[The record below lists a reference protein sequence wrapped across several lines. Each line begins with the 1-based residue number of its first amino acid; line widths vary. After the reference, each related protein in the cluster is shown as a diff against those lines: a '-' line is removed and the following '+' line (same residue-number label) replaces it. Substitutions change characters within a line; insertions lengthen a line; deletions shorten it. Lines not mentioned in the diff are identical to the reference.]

1 MPRKHREQIT
11 VKQLSVTS
19 DGAGGYTS
27 SDTTIGT
34 FRVPVT
40 NIAAGTKMEDGR
52 EYLEDTVEFK
62 LRFKE
67 VTFTD
72 ADDFTIEWNSKVYK
86 VNSVENY
93 KERDQ
98 WLILRCTN
106 ET

>member
-1 MPRKHREQIT
+1 MGRGRREQII
-11 VKQLSVTS
+11 VKQLSITS

-27 SDTTIGT
+27 SDSTIGT
-34 FRVPVT
+34 FRAEVK

-52 EYLEDTVEFK
+52 EYLEDTVEFR

-72 ADDFTIEWNSKVYK
+72 VDDFTITWNSKVYK
-86 VNSVENY
+86 INSLENW

-98 WLILRCTN
+98 WLILRCSN